1 MIRELPCKFD
11 KEQKQQKVSR
21 SLRLQTS
28 QVFVTPLSG
37 LGCCR
42 SFRNTT
48 DVRLDGVVVGEA
60 EQPAREL
67 LDAGDGRWRS
77 LPRTVG
83 GGARLCSLE
92 SPPPLLLEL
101 SRTAGGDVGS
111 PSTEDLAGDGRRGS
125 LPGMAGG
132 GACRGR
138 PAGEHAYA
146 PLKPRLL
153 CSWSGR
159 GRPEGVRA
167 HQQGSR
173 TDGGGAVGGGRGR
186 PAGTELRRGTWTWRR
201 EMDLI

>member
-1 MIRELPCKFD
+1 MFSNPTQGCMQYIPDQRYIRTLHPRE
-11 KEQKQQKVSR
+11 EKQQKVSR
-21 SLRLQTS
+21 SLRLQTL
-28 QVFVTPLSG
+28 QVFVTPLLG

-67 LDAGDGRWRS
+67 LDAGDGWWRS

-92 SPPPLLLEL
+92 APPPLLLEL

-125 LPGMAGG
+125 LP
-132 GACRGR
+132 
-138 PAGEHAYA
+138 AGEHAYA
-146 PLKPRLL
+146 PGKPRLL

-167 HQQGSR
+167 H
-173 TDGGGAVGGGRGR
+173 
-186 PAGTELRRGTWTWRR
+186 
-201 EMDLI
+201 